1 MQRSRRQTR
10 VRMHLVPAQ
19 AMSLYRY
26 FKPTLS
32 SPSGPLAESINPATI
47 KAANEAV
54 KDATSKPSKAR
65 GTCTC
70 SYHVRIIR
78 IIYPLYIRACARACA
93 RARALRHRVPVSDR
107 NFKIR
112 NFFLKIFSTFSEFL
126 AAENYPLYGIPA
138 FLGSSSGDRDDSQ
151 TMPYSLP

>member
-1 MQRSRRQTR
+1 MN
-10 VRMHLVPAQ
+10 LVPTQ

-26 FKPTLS
+26 FKPTLP
-32 SPSGPLAESINPATI
+32 SPSGPLVESINPATI

-65 GTCTC
+65 G

-78 IIYPLYIRACARACA
+78 IIYPLYIRACA

-112 NFFLKIFSTFSEFL
+112 NFIRKIFSTFSEFL
-126 AAENYPLYGIPA
+126 AAENYPLYG
-138 FLGSSSGDRDDSQ
+138 
-151 TMPYSLP
+151 MYSLNCPH